1 MRASKKA
8 FLYTTLDGIFPFQRE
23 AWFSSVLFLWSG
35 EKSAILHHKL
45 WFHHIEYGI
54 FYAFAP

>member
-23 AWFSSVLFLWSG
+23 AWFSSVLFRFGMISLG
-35 EKSAILHHKL
+35 
-45 WFHHIEYGI
+45 
-54 FYAFAP
+54 